1 MIKFMFAGNN
11 GRTLEPKQR
20 QEQLWEFKANLFYI
34 ASFRIARSAQRP
46 SQNKQNKTNL
56 GLYFK

>member
-1 MIKFMFAGNN
+1 MFAGNN
-11 GRTLEPKQR
+11 GRSLEPKQR

-34 ASFRIARSAQRP
+34 ASSRIARATQRL

-56 GLYFK
+56 RLHFK